1 MSVVPTCPHG
11 KAMVRKRDLRTE
23 RGWQAL
29 DPLIRAQ
36 TGIVSWSGSRRD
48 GDPTRCCF
56 CHNSS
61 FTPLNSRDI
70 RRGNRWRAL
79 LRGPTAQRPPQRT
92 RMRTSCVSGGGAS
105 RGKPATP
112 WSKVVRTSSLYLP
125 GPGVQRK
132 S

>member
-61 FTPLNSRDI
+61 FTPLNSPRHPTRESLESAVTWPNGSTPTSADVDA
-70 RRGNRWRAL
+70 NL
-79 LRGPTAQRPPQRT
+79 LRL
-92 RMRTSCVSGGGAS
+92 GG
-105 RGKPATP
+105 RG
-112 WSKVVRTSSLYLP
+112 LP
-125 GPGVQRK
+125 REAGDALVEGG
-132 S
+132 